1 MMTKRKRMV
10 MVGAWLRD
18 SHTLVDYADTLGVD
32 VCTFLGWIIDYGQPA
47 YSSAW
52 IPVRILDGGVD
63 GVPLDAAMLGG
74 DLKPVICPSCEFR
87 QVWIPVVIEEPA

>member
-10 MVGAWLRD
+10 MVDAWLRG
-18 SHTLVDYADTLGVD
+18 SQTLVDYADTLGVD
-32 VCTFLGWIIDYGQPA
+32 VYTFLGWIIDYGQPA
-47 YSSAW
+47 YSAAW
-52 IPVRILDGGVD
+52 ISVRILDGGVD
-63 GVPLDAAMLGG
+63 GVPLDEVILGG